1 MHVGM
6 VSRLRVRVDIA
17 REAGQMQT
25 SHRQQSDEESLAGR
39 PVSREQRAQ
48 KRYRV
53 LLQASIFPIDS
64 IDDVTV
70 HNISEHGLM
79 AETDVEL
86 TVGQIVHLSF
96 DGRSHRSGTVRW
108 IRGRRFGLHV
118 EDSCEASGTLDEFEY
133 TARPDQQSR
142 SVRLSLNIPAR
153 MSSGRP
159 RRPAMVRNLSRSGMS
174 LETSTGLLVGQ
185 NLLIRIGRQPAL
197 LARIRWTDGGR
208 IGVSIEGDQ
217 TIPLINM

>member
-1 MHVGM
+1 MEEQQVQP
-6 VSRLRVRVDIA
+6 SF
-17 REAGQMQT
+17 RERSFEDRPAN
-25 SHRQQSDEESLAGR
+25 R
-39 PVSREQRAQ
+39 PVSLDQRRQ

-70 HNISEHGLM
+70 HNISEQGLM

-86 TVGQIVHLSF
+86 AVGQVVHLSF
-96 DGRSHRSGTVRW
+96 DGTTHRSGTVRW

-118 EDSCEASGTLDEFEY
+118 EDCPGTPGVLDELEPE
-133 TARPDQQSR
+133 TGPGQQSR
-142 SVRLSLNIPAR
+142 SMRLSLSIPAR

-174 LETSTGLLVGQ
+174 LETSAGLLVGQ
-185 NLLIRIGRQPAL
+185 NLLIKVGRQPPIP
-197 LARIRWTDGGR
+197 ARIRWTAGGR
-208 IGVSIEGDQ
+208 IGVSVEGDQ
-217 TIPLINM
+217 LGTLINA

>member
-1 MHVGM
+1 MEEQHLRMSFAERSLDDQVAA
-6 VSRLRVRVDIA
+6 VSPIPD
-17 REAGQMQT
+17 
-25 SHRQQSDEESLAGR
+25 
-39 PVSREQRAQ
+39 QRAQ
-48 KRYRV
+48 KRVRV

-86 TVGQIVHLSF
+86 TVGQVVHLSF
-96 DGRSHRSGTVRW
+96 DGASHRSGTVRW

-118 EDSCEASGTLDEFEY
+118 EDCTGSLGALDELE
-133 TARPDQQSR
+133 PDTSPGQQSR
-142 SVRLSLNIPAR
+142 SLRLSLNIPAR

-174 LETSTGLLVGQ
+174 LETGAGLLVGQ
-185 NLLIRIGRQPAL
+185 NLLIKVGRQPTIS
-197 LARIRWTDGGR
+197 ARIRWTAGGR
-208 IGVSIEGDQ
+208 IGVSVEGDQ
-217 TIPLINM
+217 MLPLIGLDSIQPR